1 MKQGKKG
8 SKNAESE
15 LLKELE
21 LLREQASKVALLEK
35 ENKDLK
41 EKLEDQQEAL
51 KENQNLKQQLEQQ
64 QGAIEKNEE
73 TVKGLTEKW
82 HNSEREIEKLKY
94 LLFEAGYKLEQ
105 FKKRFFGSKSERFV
119 PSPADQLVLELEL
132 AVLDL
137 PQDTEVISVEYI
149 RRKTAPELKNT
160 PSRMI
165 LPEHLAREVVEIH
178 PEGDLSNM
186 IMIGK
191 DITERLEITPARF
204 KVLQEIRFKYKDK
217 TTRKIVT
224 PALPERA
231 VFKAM
236 AGPALTADILVAKF
250 VDAMPLARQISR
262 FERMGIGMAK
272 STMNDL
278 VKNNCGFL
286 EPLHDLIV
294 EKVTSSQYLQVDE
307 TPVKVL
313 NGHGQKGSRQSY
325 HWVYYSPP
333 DKMVLFDFQ
342 QGRDNSAPQKRLK
355 NFQGTLQTD
364 DYRAYYQF
372 DGPGVTMAACL
383 AHIRRKFSDALDNDP
398 MARIPLAEFHQL
410 YAIEHNAKENK
421 LDSQGLLQER
431 QQKAAPILQRLKA
444 WVTGYLP
451 KTTPSSPMGR
461 AIAHFLKNWNKII
474 VYLKDGN
481 TLIDSNPVE
490 RCIRKV
496 SIGKK
501 NYMFHGSHEGGCW
514 AAMMYTFFGTC
525 KLHNVNPLHWLTDVL
540 TRMPGYPK
548 DKLADLLPNVWKPE
562 LAL

>member
-8 SKNAESE
+8 SKNAENE

-21 LLREQASKVALLEK
+21 LLREQARKAALLEK
-35 ENKDLK
+35 ENQDLK
-41 EKLEDQQEAL
+41 RQLEQQQEAS
-51 KENQNLKQQLEQQ
+51 KENQALKQQLEKQKE
-64 QGAIEKNEE
+64 A
-73 TVKGLTEKW
+73 VDDLTQKW
-82 HNSEREIEKLKY
+82 HDGEREIEKLKY

-132 AVLDL
+132 AILEL
-137 PQDTEVISVEYI
+137 PEPADVISVEYI
-149 RRKTAPELKNT
+149 RKKASPELKKT

-165 LPEHLAREVVEIH
+165 LPEHLVREVVEIH

-186 IMIGK
+186 TMIGK
-191 DITERLEITPARF
+191 EVTERLEITPARF

-217 TTRKIVT
+217 TTRKIIT

-250 VDAMPLARQISR
+250 VDAVPLARQISR
-262 FERMGIGMAK
+262 FERMGMIMAK
-272 STMNDL
+272 SSMNDL
-278 VKNNCGFL
+278 VKNNCGFM
-286 EPLHDLIV
+286 EPLYDLIV
-294 EKVTSSQYLQVDE
+294 EKVTSSKYLQVDE
-307 TPVKVL
+307 SPVKVL
-313 NGHGQKGSRQSY
+313 TGHGQKGSRQSY

-342 QGRDNSAPQKRLK
+342 PGRDNSAPQKRLK

-364 DYRAYYQF
+364 DYAAYYQF

-444 WVTGYLP
+444 WVSSYLP

-474 VYLKDGN
+474 AYLKDGN

-490 RCIRKV
+490 RCIRKL
-496 SIGKK
+496 SIGRK

-525 KLHNVNPLHWLTDVL
+525 KLHNVNPLEWLTDVL
-540 TRMPGYPK
+540 TRMPSYPK
-548 DKLADLLPNVWKPE
+548 DKLADLLPNIWKPQ